1 MRRLGEVVKIEADQ
15 AWVKFTNPTEACGS
29 CKGCLRLTL
38 KEQTDEKVFKF
49 PLTIKA
55 EVGDTVMIE
64 YPEKGIV
71 QTMLVLYGLPILGL
85 LAGYFLAN
93 NISGDE
99 TVSALTAFGGLLAG
113 GIVSCPAARMVD
125 ARVGQPRIVAS
136 ACRPR

>member
-71 QTMLVLYGLPILGL
+71 QTMLVLYGLPILGP

-113 GIVSCPAARMVD
+113 GIVSRPAARMVD

>member
-71 QTMLVLYGLPILGL
+71 QIGRAHV
-85 LAGYFLAN
+85 
-93 NISGDE
+93 
-99 TVSALTAFGGLLAG
+99 
-113 GIVSCPAARMVD
+113 
-125 ARVGQPRIVAS
+125 
-136 ACRPR
+136 